1 MESFAS
7 IIPQLSIGALAV
19 CGFIYLM
26 ILASKQ
32 NERHAVRDDERT
44 RVFLSELEK
53 RELAMRGLEKEVR
66 DNIIRQLGE
75 NTHLM
80 TKIIDYL
87 DQPELRRVKK

>member
-1 MESFAS
+1 MDSFAS

-26 ILASKQ
+26 VLASKQ
-32 NERHAVRDDERT
+32 SDRHNDRMESQQKT
-44 RVFLSELEK
+44 FLLELEK
-53 RELAMRGLEKEVR
+53 RETAMRSLEKEVR
-66 DNIIRQLGE
+66 ENIIRQLGE

-87 DQPELRRVKK
+87 DQPGLRRER